1 MKQLFI
7 AGLFTLLVTGISCKG
22 KDKDKTTDT
31 TTTTTTHNTDNSATA
46 PVEVSPD
53 ETLRNGVADATKDF
67 PGVNAS
73 VNDGV
78 ITLTGEIE
86 KDRYMTLKQSL
97 DALHPKQVVNNL
109 KYK

>member
-1 MKQLFI
+1 MKHFFI
-7 AGLFTLLVTGISCKG
+7 VGLVALLATGYSCKG
-22 KDKDKTTDT
+22 KDKDKATPET
-31 TTTTTTHNTDNSATA
+31 TTPATNTTPNPA
-46 PVEVSPD
+46 PVEISPD
-53 ETLRNGVADATKDF
+53 DPLRKGVTDATKDF

-97 DALHPKQVVNNL
+97 DALRPKQVVNNL